1 MYPPF
6 LPRVK
11 DQGRNNRSNECEIRT
26 QPHGDE
32 KMMKLDT
39 LKDYLYDVVGAIYET
54 HRELGPGLNE
64 YVYQEGLEIEFK
76 AQDIFYERE
85 KEFHPTYRG
94 EVMEATYRLD
104 FLCFCSVIVE
114 CKAVKKITSE
124 HRAQLF
130 NYLRLTK
137 SQAGVLVNFAKRYV
151 EVERYFYDSSTEELK
166 TYDGK
171 PFVIEDDI

>member
-1 MYPPF
+1 
-6 LPRVK
+6 
-11 DQGRNNRSNECEIRT
+11 
-26 QPHGDE
+26 
-32 KMMKLDT
+32 MKQET
-39 LKDYLYDVVGAIYET
+39 LNDYLYDVVGAIYET

-76 AQDIFYERE
+76 ACHIFYERE

-137 SQAGVLVNFAKRYV
+137 SHAGVLVNFAKRYV
-151 EVERYFYDSSTEELK
+151 EVERYFYDSPTEELM

-171 PFVIEDDI
+171 PFAIEDEM